1 MTIALIVFALLVIV
15 WAIATC
21 SAGEE
26 DNYDQIYILIEDIKN
41 QIELLTAENEK
52 LEKELTILR
61 NYIHFNNLECDV
73 MAYYGRSDEKR
84 GKGE

>member
-1 MTIALIVFALLVIV
+1 MAIVLIIFALLVVI

-21 SAGEE
+21 SSNEME
-26 DNYDQIYILIEDIKN
+26 VDDLIDSLIDKN
-41 QIELLTAENEK
+41 EQLK
-52 LEKELTILR
+52 KELTILR

-73 MAYYGRSDEKR
+73 MAYYGRSDENR

>member
-1 MTIALIVFALLVIV
+1 MIIALTVFALLVII

-21 SAGEE
+21 SSNEME
-26 DNYDQIYILIEDIKN
+26 VDDLIDF
-41 QIELLTAENEK
+41 LADENEQLK
-52 LEKELTILR
+52 KELTILR

-73 MAYYGRSDEKR
+73 MAYYGRSDENR